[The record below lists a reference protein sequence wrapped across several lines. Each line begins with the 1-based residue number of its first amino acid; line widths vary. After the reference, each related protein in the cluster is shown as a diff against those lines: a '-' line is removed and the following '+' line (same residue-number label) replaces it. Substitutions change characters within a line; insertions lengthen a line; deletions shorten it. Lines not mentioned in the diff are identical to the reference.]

1 MEYMYISG
9 VKRELHMYESILL
22 LLLESYSLYLH
33 LQVVVICTI
42 ITAWKK
48 RKWDYTFTARMLD
61 TSFEEEGCGQDA
73 SLERLH
79 CSVHVQFTSL

>member
-42 ITAWKK
+42 ITA
-48 RKWDYTFTARMLD
+48 
-61 TSFEEEGCGQDA
+61 
-73 SLERLH
+73 
-79 CSVHVQFTSL
+79 